1 MNATLELTLRPG
13 SSADA
18 SACGEV
24 CFRAFKRV
32 AEAHGYVPDF
42 PSPAIATGFLGRI
55 LGHAGFYSVVAE
67 EEGRVI
73 GSNFLDER
81 SAVAGVGPLSIDPES
96 QDRGVGRLLMERV
109 LVRADD
115 RGFAGVRLVQAA
127 YHVRSLALYAKLG
140 FRVRKSLANVQGAP
154 FHFSLPDC
162 AVRRARSE
170 DVEACDRLCCRV
182 HGLDRH
188 GELVDAVAAGTAKVV
203 VRTGRITG
211 YTTQVA
217 FFGHAVAES
226 NQDLMALV
234 GAAPAFAGPGFLVPL
249 DNTELFRWC
258 LERGLRVVQTM
269 TLMSIGLYNEPAGA
283 YLPSV
288 LY

>member
-13 SSADA
+13 SLADA
-18 SACGEV
+18 SACGDV
-24 CFRAFKRV
+24 CFRAFKRI
-32 AEAHGYVPDF
+32 AEAHGYAPDF
-42 PSPAIATGFLGRI
+42 PSSAIVAGLLGGL
-55 LGHAGFYSVVAE
+55 LGHAGFHSVVAE

-81 SAVAGVGPLSIDPES
+81 STIAGVGPLSIDPDA

-109 LVRADD
+109 LDRAEARD
-115 RGFAGVRLVQAA
+115 FAGVRLVQAA

-140 FRVRKSLANVQGAP
+140 FIVRKPLANVQGAA
-154 FHFSLPDC
+154 FDFRLPDC
-162 AVRRARSE
+162 TVRRARPE
-170 DVEACDRLCCRV
+170 DVDACDRVCRGV
-182 HGLDRH
+182 HGHDRH
-188 GELVDAVAAGTAKVV
+188 GELVDAVAAGTAQVV
-203 VRTGRITG
+203 VRAGRITG

-226 NQDLMALV
+226 NRDLMALI

-258 LERGLRVVQTM
+258 LEHGLRVVQTM
-269 TLMSIGLYNEPAGA
+269 TLMSIGLYNEPEGA